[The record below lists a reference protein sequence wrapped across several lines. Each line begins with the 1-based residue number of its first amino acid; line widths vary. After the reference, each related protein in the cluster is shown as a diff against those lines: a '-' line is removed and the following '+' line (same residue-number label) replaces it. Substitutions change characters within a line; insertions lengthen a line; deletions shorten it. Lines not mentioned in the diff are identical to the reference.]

1 MLMNNA
7 GDKEF
12 YGMRGK
18 VRYVLTSS
26 NTSQGFRTFLPE
38 LLQGVAKVF
47 VLKGAP
53 GTGKSTFIRL
63 LGESFSDQG
72 YEVEFWV
79 SAADPVS
86 PEGVLIPQLKAAVVN
101 GSLSTPI
108 DPSYPGVTGD
118 IIYLGDYWDKNLLQG
133 CSQEIMTLY
142 NEQEQHRQQATMVL
156 KKAAEVRDGIKKKAA
171 AYLNLGKLHEL
182 VGQLAEEILD
192 TGPAEKHYFASAVT
206 AEGMINYMD
215 EISSFCK
222 KRYLFKGPAG
232 SGKSSAMM
240 ELANQARVK
249 GYSLE
254 YYHCGLEAD
263 SIQMIII
270 RNLQIAL
277 IDAGTLEL
285 AVKPW
290 DVVIDMSE
298 CLEGYDEAELLH
310 ESSEAFRIFESLLLE
325 AQQELE
331 KTRCCIKGLK
341 KIYSLAMDFEALD
354 RKRQQV
360 RDEITHLQ

>member
-1 MLMNNA
+1 
-7 GDKEF
+7 
-12 YGMRGK
+12 MRGK

-53 GTGKSTFIRL
+53 GTGKSTFMRL

-86 PEGVLIPQLKAAVVN
+86 PEGVFIPQLKAAVVN
-101 GSLSTPI
+101 GSLPSPI
-108 DPSYPGVTGD
+108 DPRYPGVTGE
-118 IIYLGDYWDKNLLQG
+118 IIYMGDYWDKNIIRDH
-133 CSQEIMTLY
+133 SQEIMVMCD
-142 NEQEQHRQQATMVL
+142 EQEQHHRQASMIL
-156 KKAAEVRDGIKKKAA
+156 SDAAAVRDSIKERAA
-171 AYLNLGKLHEL
+171 AYLNREKLNHL
-182 VGQLAEEILD
+182 VEQLAEEILD

-215 EISSFCK
+215 EISSFCN
-222 KRYLFKGPAG
+222 KRYVFKGPAG
-232 SGKSSAMM
+232 SGKSTAIID
-240 ELANQARVK
+240 LASRARAK
-249 GYSLE
+249 GYPLE

-277 IDAGTLEL
+277 IDAGTLDL

-290 DVVIDMSE
+290 DVVIDMDE
-298 CLEGYDEAELLH
+298 CLEGYDQAEILH
-310 ESSEAFRIFESLLLE
+310 ESSEALRIYESLMLE
-325 AQQELE
+325 AQQKLE
-331 KTRCCIKGLK
+331 QAQGRIKELK
-341 KIYSLAMDFEALD
+341 KIYALAMNFEALD

-360 RDEITHLQ
+360 RDDITHLQ

>member
-1 MLMNNA
+1 MQAARSFM
-7 GDKEF
+7 
-12 YGMRGK
+12 MRGK

-72 YEVEFWV
+72 FEVEFWV
-79 SAADPVS
+79 SAADPAS

-101 GSLSTPI
+101 GSLSSPI
-108 DPSYPGVTGD
+108 DPCYPGVTGD
-118 IIYLGDYWDKNLLQG
+118 IIYLGDYWDKALLQEY
-133 CSQEIMTLY
+133 SQEIIHLY
-142 NEQEQHRQQATMVL
+142 DQQEHHRQQATLVL
-156 KKAAEVRDGIKKKAA
+156 KRAAAVKDSIKKKAA

-192 TGPAEKHYFASAVT
+192 TGSAEKHYFASAVT
-206 AEGMINYMD
+206 AEGVINYID
-215 EISSFCK
+215 EISSFCE
-222 KRYLFKGPAG
+222 KRYVFKGPAG

-240 ELANQARVK
+240 ELAQRARDK
-249 GYSLE
+249 GYSVE

-277 IDAGTLEL
+277 IDAGTLDL

-290 DVVIDMSE
+290 DTVIDMSQ
-298 CLEGYDEAELLH
+298 CLEGYDEDELLH
-310 ESSEAFRIFESLLLE
+310 ESSEALRVLESLLLE

-331 KTRCCIKGLK
+331 QNRCCIKGLK
-341 KIYSLAMDFEALD
+341 KIYSLAMDFEAVD

-360 RDEITHLQ
+360 RNEIIN

>member
-1 MLMNNA
+1 
-7 GDKEF
+7 
-12 YGMRGK
+12 MRGK

-26 NTSQGFRTFLPE
+26 NTSHGFRTFLPE

-79 SAADPVS
+79 SADDPVS
-86 PEGVLIPQLKAAVVN
+86 PEGVFIPQLKAAVVN
-101 GSLSTPI
+101 GSLSSPI

-118 IIYLGDYWDKNLLQG
+118 IIYLGDYWDKNILQDY
-133 CSQEIMTLY
+133 SQEIINLY
-142 NEQEQHRQQATMVL
+142 EEHEQHRQQATLVL
-156 KKAAEVRDGIKKKAA
+156 KRAAEVRDSIKKKTA
-171 AYLNLGKLHEL
+171 AYLNLGRLQEL
-182 VGQLAEEILD
+182 VGQLAKEILD
-192 TGPAEKHYFASAVT
+192 TGSAEKHYFASAVT
-206 AEGMINYMD
+206 AEGMINYID

-222 KRYLFKGPAG
+222 KRYVFKGPAG
-232 SGKSSAMM
+232 SGKSSAIM
-240 ELANQARVK
+240 ELANRARGK

-254 YYHCGLEAD
+254 YYHCGLDAD

-277 IDAGTLEL
+277 IDAGNLDL

-298 CLEGYDEAELLH
+298 YLEGYDEVELLQ
-310 ESSEAFRIFESLLLE
+310 ESSEALRILESLLLE

-331 KTRCCIKGLK
+331 QSRWCLKGLK
-341 KIYSLAMDFEALD
+341 KIYSRAMDFAALD

-360 RDEITHLQ
+360 RNELISL